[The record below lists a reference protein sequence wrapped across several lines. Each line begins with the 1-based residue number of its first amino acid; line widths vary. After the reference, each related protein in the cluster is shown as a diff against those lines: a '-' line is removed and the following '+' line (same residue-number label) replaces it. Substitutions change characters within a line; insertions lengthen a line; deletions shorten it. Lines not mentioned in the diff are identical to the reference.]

1 MKREIKPSGLPIE
14 DLESVVEQLI
24 ESGRQVKVLWQYP
37 GSLAFVAKGRDYRS
51 EFHLNASD
59 EVTYMIRGTMHL
71 HHRTPDGE
79 ESVAVIP
86 AGATNWMPPNTEHS
100 PPRFPS
106 DAFALILERGR
117 RDGEVDH
124 FRWYCPPEC
133 GEFLHQEDF
142 TVEDYTL
149 DPVSKAYA
157 RFFDSVEARTCAH
170 CGHVMPR
177 PDQQVG

>member
-1 MKREIKPSGLPIE
+1 MKRDILPSDLPIL
-14 DLESVVEQLI
+14 DLESVADELAA
-24 ESGRQVKVLWQYP
+24 SGRQVKVLWQYP

-51 EFHLNASD
+51 EFHINASD

-71 HHRTPDGE
+71 HHRTPDGQ

-86 AGATNWMPPNTEHS
+86 AGSSNWMPPNTEHS
-100 PPRFPS
+100 PRFPS

-117 RDGEVDH
+117 LDGEIDR
-124 FRWYCPPEC
+124 FRWYCPEC
-133 GEFLHQEDF
+133 GEFIHEEEFLVD
-142 TVEDYTL
+142 DYTK

-157 RFFDSVEARTCAH
+157 RFFDSEDARTCGE

-177 PDQQVG
+177 PDQKIG